1 MDHPEHL
8 EDLKEELLYICIMN
22 LYSLF
27 CLSTQDPAFDLI
39 IIFCFRQLCYFP
51 SGLLCSIV
59 LLG

>member
-8 EDLKEELLYICIMN
+8 EHLKEELLYICIMN
-22 LYSLF
+22 FFIRFLPSV
-27 CLSTQDPAFDLI
+27 FDLI